1 MQTPRRAKST
11 PPAPSEVNPAGVG
24 IGLALSKSLVTAQGG
39 TLTAENLR
47 DENGNVTGA
56 AFNLVFFKAVV

>member
-1 MQTPRRAKST
+1 M
-11 PPAPSEVNPAGVG
+11 
-24 IGLALSKSLVTAQGG
+24 TAQGG

-56 AFNLVFFKAVV
+56 AFNLVFFKTVV